1 MIPVKTFENP
11 MYKGEWPIAWD
22 RYRGQVSIQFTETH
36 EVLVYFKREPGRGYK
51 WDSQFV
57 IEPDLPKGWEPGVG
71 MNNNL
76 LIWPG
81 LSAASQSR
89 LKTLIDNADYVLT
102 TLNDGICDC
111 TWDDPTDTYF
121 LQLREDVLAAGR
133 KFIEPIK
140 EEILI
145 LLQDADPDRARQVIN
160 DTRQRSVRDAER
172 RIQTLQQEMDGLR
185 EGIKTHNREVVI

>member
-22 RYRGQVSIQFTETH
+22 RYRGQVSIQFKEDH

-51 WDSQFV
+51 WDNRFV
-57 IEPDLPKGWEPGVG
+57 IEPDLPKGWQPDVS

-89 LKTLIDNADYVLT
+89 LKTLVDNADYVLT
-102 TLNDGICDC
+102 TLNDSICDC
-111 TWDDPTDTYF
+111 TWDDPTDKYF

-133 KFIEPIK
+133 KFLEPIK
-140 EEILI
+140 KEILI
-145 LLQDADPDRARQVIN
+145 LLQDADLNRAKAVIM
-160 DTRQRSVRDAER
+160 DTRRRSSQDAGR
-172 RIQTLQQEMDGLR
+172 RIKELEEEISGLR
-185 EGIKTHNREVVI
+185 AGMKAYNKEVF

>member
-22 RYRGQVSIQFTETH
+22 RYRGQVSIQFKDTH

-51 WDSQFV
+51 WDNRFV
-57 IEPDLPKGWEPGVG
+57 IEPDLPKGWQPGVS

-89 LKTLIDNADYVLT
+89 LKTLVDNADYVLT
-102 TLNDGICDC
+102 TLNDSICDC
-111 TWDDPTDTYF
+111 TWDDPTDKYF

-133 KFIEPIK
+133 KFLEPIK
-140 EEILI
+140 KEILI
-145 LLQDADPDRARQVIN
+145 LLQDADQDRARQVIN
-160 DTRQRSVRDAER
+160 DTRERSKRDANNKISELER
-172 RIQTLQQEMDGLR
+172 EIEELKNGVNALN
-185 EGIKTHNREVVI
+185 KEVI